1 MQSST
6 LSPYRQ
12 MGEHVRENFDHLS
25 IASNTD
31 GIERVRQDAK
41 FAFILE
47 SPMAEFEVN
56 RNCTLVTIGRHFK
69 IGYYAF
75 AFQISQGYQGVL
87 STAFQEYQQ
96 ECDW

>member
-56 RNCTLVTIGRHFK
+56 RNCTLVTIGGHFK

>member
-1 MQSST
+1 M
-6 LSPYRQ
+6 
-12 MGEHVRENFDHLS
+12 REKFNQLS
-25 IASNTD
+25 IASNTN

-56 RNCTLVTIGRHFK
+56 RNCTLVTIGGHFK

-75 AFQISQGYQGVL
+75 AFQISQGYQGFFEQHILRV
-87 STAFQEYQQ
+87 SAGVRTAAAREA
-96 ECDW
+96 